1 MDIKIQKIKS
11 DVLFKTKSLTN
22 AENLNS
28 DEELIITVIKIIL
41 KIMKLNFK
49 ILLKT

>member
-28 DEELIITVIKIIL
+28 DEELIINVIKIRNL
-41 KIMKLNFK
+41 GNKKYFELR
-49 ILLKT
+49 

>member
-28 DEELIITVIKIIL
+28 DEELIITVIKIRNL
-41 KIMKLNFK
+41 GNKKYFELR
-49 ILLKT
+49 

>member
-28 DEELIITVIKIIL
+28 DEELIINVIKIRNL
-41 KIMKLNFK
+41 GNKKYFVLR
-49 ILLKT
+49 